1 MSDYSGILNELVDGS
16 WVEPG
21 TGKQYDIGIKD
32 IVIRDTLDGAEAE
45 LIANLHKN
53 QAITI
58 VSDPYTH
65 DALGHRVFKALEA
78 DGQNVK
84 EYVWE
89 NPVCSDEGVAHI
101 RDATR
106 NCDVRIAVGS
116 GTVNDTVKYASFLDE
131 RDYSVFA
138 TSPMNAFTT
147 GTASVSFGGFKRS
160 ITCRGAQGVF
170 FDLSTLANCPP
181 RLISAAFADVICRTT
196 AQVDW
201 LMSHLLFDTTYT
213 ETPYTLLSYDES
225 GMVDGADKLLD
236 GNIDSLG
243 MLTRISAI
251 MGLGTHFTETT
262 HSGSMAEHMISHY
275 IDMFAKDKHPR
286 SSHGEQVGIATITMS
301 QLQHLVL
308 DDETAP
314 VMHPTR
320 IDTNALLSRFGSA
333 SVDDLIKETEKKAID
348 QRTADSL
355 NARFDKDWDDLR
367 GQLKKVMMP
376 YDRLNDAMQKAGC
389 QRTAGDLGLDA
400 EFYREAVT
408 GARYIRDRFSMLD
421 IVDDS
426 VGLQK
431 FAEAMPV

>member
-1 MSDYSGILNELVDGS
+1 MSDYSGILSELLDGS

-32 IVIRDTLDGAEAE
+32 IVIRDSLDGAEAE
-45 LIANLHKN
+45 LIAKLHKG
-53 QAITI
+53 QAISI

-65 DALGHRVFKALEA
+65 VALGQRVYQALKA

-84 EYVWE
+84 EYIWE
-89 NPVCSDEGVAHI
+89 NPQCSDKGVAHI
-101 RDATR
+101 REATR

-116 GTVNDTVKYASFLDE
+116 GTVNDTVKYACYLDE

-147 GTASVSFGGFKRS
+147 GTASVSFDGFKKS
-160 ITCRGAQGVF
+160 ISCRGAQGVF
-170 FDLSTLANCPP
+170 FDLSILANCPP

-201 LMSHLLFDTTYT
+201 LMSHLLFDTIYT
-213 ETPYTLLSYDES
+213 ETPYTLLAYDEP
-225 GMVDGADKLLD
+225 GMINSASKMLD
-236 GNIDSLG
+236 GDVDALG

-251 MGLGTHFTETT
+251 MGLGTRFTDTT

-275 IDMFAKDKHPR
+275 IDMFAKEKHPR

-301 QLQHLVL
+301 QLHHLVL
-308 DDETAP
+308 DNETAP
-314 VMHPTR
+314 LMRPTI
-320 IDTNALLSRFGSA
+320 IDKDALLSRFGA
-333 SVDDLIKETEKKAID
+333 KSVDNLIRETEKKALD
-348 QRTADSL
+348 QEAADKL
-355 NARFDKDWDDLR
+355 NARFDTEWDELR
-367 GQLKKVMMP
+367 GRLKKVMMP
-376 YDRLNDAMQKAGC
+376 YDTLNEAMQKAGC

-426 VGLQK
+426 IGLQK
-431 FAEAMPV
+431 FAESMPV

>member
-1 MSDYSGILNELVDGS
+1 MSDYSGVLSELVDGS

-32 IVIRDTLDGAEAE
+32 IVIRDILDGAEAE
-45 LIANLHKN
+45 LIAKRHKG
-53 QAITI
+53 QAISI

-65 DALGHRVFKALEA
+65 SALGHRVFKALKA
-78 DGQNVK
+78 DGQNVT

-89 NPVCSDEGVAHI
+89 NPQCSDKGVAHI

-116 GTVNDTVKYASFLDE
+116 GTVNDTVKYACYLDD

-147 GTASVSFGGFKRS
+147 ATASVSFDGFKKS
-160 ITCRGAQGVF
+160 ISCRGAQGVF
-170 FDLSTLANCPP
+170 FDLAILTDCPP

-196 AQVDW
+196 SQVDW

-213 ETPYTLLSYDES
+213 ETPYTLLAFDEPE
-225 GMVDGADKLLD
+225 MITNAAKMLD
-236 GNIDSLG
+236 GDVDALG

-251 MGLGTHFTETT
+251 MGLGTRFTDTT

-275 IDMFAKDKHPR
+275 IDMFANEKHPR

-301 QLQHLVL
+301 QLQHQVL
-308 DDETAP
+308 DCETAP
-314 VMHPTR
+314 LMRPTK
-320 IDTNALLSRFGSA
+320 INKDALLSRFGA
-333 SVDDLIKETEKKAID
+333 DSVENMIRETQKKALD
-348 QRTADSL
+348 QQAADKL
-355 NARFDKDWDDLR
+355 NARFDAEWDQLR
-367 GQLKKVMMP
+367 AQLKKVMMP
-376 YDRLNDAMQKAGC
+376 YDTLNDAMLKAGC
-389 QRTAGDLGLDA
+389 QRTAGDLELDA

-431 FAEAMPV
+431 FAESMPV